1 MATIS
6 DPTQHQPLTGPD
18 GNTWAE
24 LEDPLVP
31 SSREPSP
38 DRRRFP
44 PAYPPELPLTAT
56 HYTIVVAD
64 IVGFGDYSRTNANQ
78 VRTRRGLYRAMREAF
93 GTAGIPWQE
102 CHVEDRGDGV
112 LVLAPANVPKA
123 LFVDLLPS
131 ALAGA
136 LRAHN
141 RTHPAE
147 EEIRLRLA
155 LHAGELYH
163 DEFGVTGSSINR
175 TFRILDADEVKARFA
190 AAAGVLAII
199 GSTWFYDEVIRNS
212 DWSRV
217 KSYVAVEVNNK
228 ETRTRAWV
236 RIVG

>member
-1 MATIS
+1 MAIIS
-6 DPTQHQPLTGPD
+6 DPTHHGPLPGPD
-18 GNTWAE
+18 GNGWAE
-24 LEDPLVP
+24 LADPLVP
-31 SSREPSP
+31 STREPI
-38 DRRRFP
+38 RGERVFP
-44 PAYPPELPLTAT
+44 PPFRAELPLTAT
-56 HYTIVVAD
+56 HYTVVVAD

-78 VRTRRGLYRAMREAF
+78 VRTRRGLYGAMKDAF
-93 GTAGIPWQE
+93 GAAGIPWHE

-112 LVLAPANVPKA
+112 LILAPANVPKA

-131 ALAGA
+131 ALADA
-136 LRAHN
+136 LRGHN
-141 RTHPAE
+141 RSHPAE

-190 AAAGVLAII
+190 AATGVLAII

-236 RIVG
+236 RIVS